1 MNITITYDL
10 VYLKQNPSGNA
21 ARLHKLFEAIV
32 HFVVALVRD
41 IRRRRRSILTHTH
54 THTHVYAHKCTI
66 VVPREG
72 GSLTI
77 AQDGI

>member
-1 MNITITYDL
+1 MKTTTSYDL
-10 VYLKQNPSGNA
+10 VYLEQNPSGNA

-54 THTHVYAHKCTI
+54 THTHIHVCARKCTI
-66 VVPREG
+66 VVPRE
-72 GSLTI
+72 
-77 AQDGI
+77 DDP